1 MDRSFMLS
9 LAMLTLVLSGCQSP
23 KNPLLEPW
31 NTPFEVPPFSDI
43 TTAHYMPAFE
53 EGMRLDNEEIRA
65 IAENPEA
72 PSFANTIEALDR
84 SGSVLGRVNRVFSA
98 MNSSMTND
106 DLQRVARDLAPVLSK
121 HRDEILLNDRLFQRV
136 KTVYDAREGLSLTD
150 EQRMLLTKLYRM
162 FARGGALL
170 DAAKKEQLTKINEE
184 LSLLQVKFG
193 EHTLAENNSFELVI
207 DTKADLAGLPDG
219 VIAAA
224 AETANDRK
232 HPGAWVFT
240 LHKPSMIP
248 FLQYADNRA
257 LREKI
262 YTAYINRG
270 NHNDSLDNKAILARI
285 VLLRQ
290 KRAELLGYANHAA
303 YVLEENMAKQPKN
316 VYALL
321 QQLWTPALRRAKAEV
336 YDMQKIIDRE
346 KGGFTLA
353 PWDWWYYAEK
363 VKKAQYDLDETMLRP
378 YFELNRVRQA
388 VFDVATRLYG
398 IQFVERTDI
407 PGYHQD
413 VKVFEVKE
421 ATGEHVGILYVDY
434 FPRPSK
440 EGGAWMGNF
449 REQSKRDGKR
459 IAPVIYNV
467 GNFTKPTGDG
477 PSLLSVDEVNTLF
490 HEFGHA
496 LHGLLSD
503 CTYETV
509 SGTAVPSDFVELCSQ
524 VMENWAFEP
533 EVLRQYARHY
543 KTGEVIPEDLI
554 KKISRADKFNQ
565 GFVTVEYLAAS
576 FLDMDWHTAILPD
589 QVDVLNFEGKSM
601 GAIGLIPEIVPR
613 YRSSYFNHIFSG
625 GYSAGY
631 YSYIWAAVLDAD
643 AFQAFKDA
651 GNLFDPATAK
661 AFRENILARGGSE
674 EGMVLYRKFRGKE
687 PSIEPLLERRGLN

>member
-1 MDRSFMLS
+1 MDRLITSI
-9 LAMLTLVLSGCQSP
+9 LAMTTLVISGCTSP
-23 KNPLLEPW
+23 KNPVLEPW
-31 NTPFEVPPFSDI
+31 NTPFGVPPFSEI
-43 TTAHYMPAFE
+43 ATSHYVPAFD
-53 EGMRLDNEEIRA
+53 EGMKLHREEIQK
-65 IAENPEA
+65 IADNGDPATFE
-72 PSFANTIEALDR
+72 NTIEALDR
-84 SGSVLGRVNRVFSA
+84 SGSMLTRVSNLFFA

-106 DLQRVARDLAPVLSK
+106 GMQAVARELAPVLSK

-136 KTVYDAREGLSLTD
+136 KAVYDARDGLSLTD
-150 EQRMLLTKLYRM
+150 EQRMLLTKTYRR

-170 DAAKKEQLTKINEE
+170 DAAKKEQLKALNEE

-207 DTKADLAGLPDG
+207 DNKADLAGLPDG

-224 AETANDRK
+224 AETAHDRK
-232 HPGAWVFT
+232 HPGKWVFT

-257 LREKI
+257 LREKL
-262 YTAYINRG
+262 YTGYINRG
-270 NHNDSLDNKAILARI
+270 NHNDTLDNKAILSRI
-285 VLLRQ
+285 VVLRQ
-290 KRAELLGYANHAA
+290 QRAGLLGYANHAA
-303 YVLEENMAKQPKN
+303 YVLDENMAKEPKN

-321 QQLWTPALRRAKAEV
+321 QQLWTPAVTRSKAEA

-346 KGGFTLA
+346 KGGFKLA
-353 PWDWWYYAEK
+353 TWDWWYYAEK
-363 VKKAQYDLDETMLRP
+363 VKKAKYDLDETMLRP

-388 VFDVATRLYG
+388 VFDVGSRLFG
-398 IQFVERTDI
+398 IQFVERTDL
-407 PGYHQD
+407 PRYHED

-421 ATGEHVGILYVDY
+421 ATGEHIGILYVDY

-449 REQSKRDGKR
+449 RDQSKRDGKR
-459 IAPVIYNV
+459 IAPVVYNV
-467 GNFTKPTGDG
+467 GNFTKPTGDA
-477 PSLLSVDEVNTLF
+477 PSLLSTDEVNTLF

-509 SGTAVPSDFVELCSQ
+509 SGTNVPSDFVELCSQ

-533 EVLRQYARHY
+533 EVLKQYARHY
-543 KTGEVIPEDLI
+543 KTGEVIPDDLI
-554 KKISRADKFNQ
+554 EKIRRSGQFNQ
-565 GFVTVEYLAAS
+565 GFETGEYLAAS
-576 FLDMDWHTAILPD
+576 FLDMDWHTAVLPV
-589 QVDVLNFEGKSM
+589 QIDVLDFEGTSM
-601 GAIGLIPEIVPR
+601 ATIGLIPEIVPR
-613 YRSSYFNHIFSG
+613 YRSTYFNHIFSG

-643 AFQAFKDA
+643 AFQAFKEA
-651 GNLFDPATAK
+651 GNLFDPATAT

-674 EGMVLYRKFRGKE
+674 EGMTLYRKFRGKE
-687 PSIEPLLERRGLN
+687 PSIEPLLERRGLK

>member
-1 MDRSFMLS
+1 MDRLITAI
-9 LAMLTLVLSGCQSP
+9 LAMTTLVISGCTSP
-23 KNPLLEPW
+23 KNPLLETW
-31 NTPFEVPPFSDI
+31 NTPFGVPPFSEI
-43 TTAHYMPAFE
+43 ATSHYVPAFD
-53 EGMRLDNEEIRA
+53 EGMKLHREEIQK
-65 IAENPEA
+65 IADNQDPATFE
-72 PSFANTIEALDR
+72 NTIETLDR
-84 SGSVLGRVNRVFSA
+84 SGSTLTRVSNLFFA

-106 DLQRVARDLAPVLSK
+106 GMQAVARELAPVLSK

-136 KTVYDAREGLSLTD
+136 RAVYDARDGLSLTD
-150 EQRMLLTKLYRM
+150 EQRMLLTKTYRR

-170 DAAKKEQLTKINEE
+170 DAAKKEQLKTMNEE

-207 DTKADLAGLPDG
+207 DNTADLAGLPDG

-224 AETANDRK
+224 AETAHDRK
-232 HPGAWVFT
+232 HPGTWVFT

-262 YTAYINRG
+262 YTGYINRG
-270 NHNDSLDNKAILARI
+270 NHNDTLDNKAILSRI
-285 VLLRQ
+285 VVLRQ
-290 KRAELLGYANHAA
+290 QRATLLGYANHAA
-303 YVLEENMAKQPKN
+303 YVLDENMAKEPKN

-321 QQLWTPALRRAKAEV
+321 QQLWTPALTRSKAEA
-336 YDMQKIIDRE
+336 YDMQKIIDRD
-346 KGGFTLA
+346 KGSFKLA
-353 PWDWWYYAEK
+353 TWDWWYYAEK
-363 VKKAQYDLDETMLRP
+363 VKKAKYDLDETMLRP

-388 VFDVATRLYG
+388 VFDVGSKLFG
-398 IQFVERTDI
+398 IQFVERTDL
-407 PGYHQD
+407 PRYHED

-421 ATGEHVGILYVDY
+421 STGEHIGILYVDY

-449 REQSKRDGKR
+449 RDQSKRDGTR

-467 GNFTKPTGDG
+467 GNFTKPTGDA
-477 PSLLSVDEVNTLF
+477 PSLLSMDEVNTLF

-509 SGTAVPSDFVELCSQ
+509 SGTNVPSDFVELCSQ

-533 EVLRQYARHY
+533 EVLKQYARHY
-543 KTGEVIPEDLI
+543 RTGEVIPDDLI
-554 KKISRADKFNQ
+554 EKIRRSGQFNQ
-565 GFVTVEYLAAS
+565 GFETGEYLAAS
-576 FLDMDWHTAILPD
+576 FLDMDWHTAVLPD
-589 QVDVLNFEGKSM
+589 TIDVLDFEGKSM
-601 GAIGLIPEIVPR
+601 ATIGLIPEIVPR
-613 YRSSYFNHIFSG
+613 YRSTYFNHIFSG
-625 GYSAGY
+625 GYAAGY

-643 AFQAFKDA
+643 AFQAFKEA

-674 EGMVLYRKFRGKE
+674 EGMALYKKFRGKE
-687 PSIEPLLERRGLN
+687 PSIEPLLEKRGLK

>member
-1 MDRSFMLS
+1 MDRLITAI
-9 LAMLTLVLSGCQSP
+9 LAMTTLVISGCTSP
-23 KNPLLEPW
+23 KNPLLETW
-31 NTPFEVPPFSDI
+31 DTPFGVPPFSEI
-43 TTAHYMPAFE
+43 ATSHYVPAFD
-53 EGMRLDNEEIRA
+53 EGMKLHREEIQK
-65 IAENPEA
+65 IADNQDPATFE
-72 PSFANTIEALDR
+72 NTIEALDR
-84 SGSVLGRVNRVFSA
+84 SGSTLTRVSNLFFA

-106 DLQRVARDLAPVLSK
+106 GMQAVARELAPVLSK

-136 KTVYDAREGLSLTD
+136 RAVYDVRDRLSLTD
-150 EQRMLLTKLYRM
+150 EQRMLLTKTYRG

-170 DAAKKEQLTKINEE
+170 DAAKKEQLKTMNEE

-207 DTKADLAGLPDG
+207 DNTADLAGLPDG

-224 AETANDRK
+224 AETAHERK
-232 HPGAWVFT
+232 HPGQWVFT

-262 YTAYINRG
+262 YTGYINRG
-270 NHNDSLDNKAILARI
+270 NHNDTLDNKAILSRI
-285 VLLRQ
+285 VVLRQ
-290 KRAELLGYANHAA
+290 QRAGLLGYANHAA
-303 YVLEENMAKQPKN
+303 YVLDENMAKEPKN

-321 QQLWTPALRRAKAEV
+321 QQLWTPAVTRSKAEA
-336 YDMQKIIDRE
+336 YDMQKIIDRDRGSF
-346 KGGFTLA
+346 KLA
-353 PWDWWYYAEK
+353 TWDWWYYAEK
-363 VKKAQYDLDETMLRP
+363 VKKAKYDLDETMLRP

-388 VFDVATRLYG
+388 VFDVGSRLFG
-398 IQFVERTDI
+398 IQFVERTDL
-407 PGYHQD
+407 PRYHED

-421 ATGEHVGILYVDY
+421 STGEHIGILYVDY

-449 REQSKRDGKR
+449 RGQSKREGTR

-467 GNFTKPTGDG
+467 GNFTKPTGDA
-477 PSLLSVDEVNTLF
+477 PSLLSTDEVNTLF

-509 SGTAVPSDFVELCSQ
+509 SGTNVPSDFVELCSQ

-533 EVLRQYARHY
+533 EVLKQYARHY
-543 KTGEVIPEDLI
+543 KTGEVIPDDLI
-554 KKISRADKFNQ
+554 EKIRRSGQFNQ
-565 GFVTVEYLAAS
+565 GFETGEYLAAS
-576 FLDMDWHTAILPD
+576 FLDMDWHTAVLPD
-589 QVDVLNFEGKSM
+589 TIDVLDFEGKSM
-601 GAIGLIPEIVPR
+601 ATIGLIPEIVPR
-613 YRSSYFNHIFSG
+613 YRSTYFNHIFSG
-625 GYSAGY
+625 GYAAGY

-643 AFQAFKDA
+643 AFQAFKEA

-674 EGMVLYRKFRGKE
+674 EGMALYKKFRGKD
-687 PSIEPLLERRGLN
+687 PSIEPLLEKRGLK